1 MAAGREP
8 LKKLSR
14 SLQFICSHRTIW
26 PVEIKALM
34 RTIPKTHNERH
45 EEGGEMMIFIEQN
58 QMSLEKAIARLNG
71 PSAENLL

>member
-1 MAAGREP
+1 
-8 LKKLSR
+8 
-14 SLQFICSHRTIW
+14 
-26 PVEIKALM
+26 M